1 MAQQVINIGAAPND
15 GSGDNLRSAFDKIND
30 NFSEVYAKG
39 AAGANFDLSDND
51 IEATNSN
58 GGINLIPNGT
68 GKVVIEDDS
77 LTIQTSQTPASAV
90 GASGDT
96 AGMIAWDA
104 SYIYVCAADY
114 DGSTAIWR
122 RSAIGTW

>member
-1 MAQQVINIGAAPND
+1 MAQQVINIGAAAND
-15 GSGDNLRSAFDKIND
+15 GTGDPLRTSFDKIND
-30 NFSEVYAKG
+30 NFSELYAKG
-39 AAGANFDLSDND
+39 PAGANFDLSDND

-68 GKVVIEDDS
+68 GKVVVEDDS
-77 LTIQTSQTPASAV
+77 VTIQTSKTPSTAV

-104 SYIYVCAADY
+104 SYIYVCSADY

-122 RSAIGTW
+122 RASIASW